1 MIAIDFFCGGGGL
14 TSGLIGA
21 GISVLGGYD
30 SCPDYKDTYE
40 KNNRSSGTT
49 TSNNTNNIM
58 CNNVYRLWKRN
69 NEIFI

>member
-40 KNNRSSGTT
+40 KNNKAKLTAPSHKNREFQ
-49 TSNNTNNIM
+49 NKRRNFNT
-58 CNNVYRLWKRN
+58 R
-69 NEIFI
+69 F

>member
-1 MIAIDFFCGGGGL
+1 MGKGINETMIAIDFFCGGGGL

-40 KNNRSSGTT
+40 KTIKQNLYVQ
-49 TSNNTNNIM
+49 IYEM
-58 CNNVYRLWKRN
+58 
-69 NEIFI
+69 